1 MKRRNASKPPSPTL
15 PLRRPRVNSPRVA
28 QQSRRSQDLNPAR
41 TARKSAFDQPTIP
54 HGRVFRPRRVAYGLV
69 CLGGLV
75 ALVLAVL
82 FLAARSSPAGAI
94 ADRLAGERWYAVMF
108 RHRPV
113 GHYRAETHRTPTGDF
128 AFRTELQFK
137 MAGDV
142 ATRMEDTLV
151 FHQHPPHPLLRAEHT
166 ASAGK
171 TRQTR
176 VQIADGFAT
185 VSDATQERQTDF
197 DGDLA
202 MADYLAIERWLAE
215 GEPPV
220 GATRSARAVDFDRL
234 AVVSDNWRLLAR
246 DPDGVEVG
254 KDAVA
259 DSTYVRMDNDFVPQ
273 RMQIGALF
281 SLEAVADESLARLWE
296 QRPAIFS
303 RTESVP
309 VDRPIRQP
317 QALRRLVVDITHT
330 GDDVPPW
337 IAAMPSLLTSD
348 AGTAPIADPN
358 DVLRASAATV
368 SHPADDPLLQALAE
382 RAVAG
387 LAHDTDRAAALAGFV
402 HGHLRYRD
410 TDHAGGV
417 LDTMRRRVGDC
428 TEFADFYTTLARA
441 VGLPARTVVGL
452 AYREEPREGAGAFAL
467 HAWNEVAVGGVWR
480 GVDPTWNQGSAD
492 LTHLRLPEAFA
503 LALIAELPNLSLRVV
518 EAVY

>member
-1 MKRRNASKPPSPTL
+1 MPQIARN
-15 PLRRPRVNSPRVA
+15 RPDGPGFP
-28 QQSRRSQDLNPAR
+28 SRR
-41 TARKSAFDQPTIP
+41 
-54 HGRVFRPRRVAYGLV
+54 VVYGLAF
-69 CLGGLV
+69 LGGLV

-82 FLAARSSPAGAI
+82 LLAERTSPAGAV

-128 AFRTELQFK
+128 VFRTELQFK
-137 MAGDV
+137 LAGDV

-151 FHQHPPHPLLRAEHT
+151 FHRQPPHPLLRAEHT
-166 ASAGK
+166 ASVGES
-171 TRQTR
+171 RQTR
-176 VQIADGFAT
+176 VRIADGFAT
-185 VSDATQERQTDF
+185 VSEATHQRQTDF

-202 MADYLAIERWLAE
+202 MDDYLAIERWLAE
-215 GEPPV
+215 DEPAV
-220 GATRSARAVDFDRL
+220 GATRLARAVDFDRL
-234 AVVSDNWRLLAR
+234 AVVTDSWRLLAR
-246 DPDGVEVG
+246 DADGVEVG
-254 KDAVA
+254 KDALA
-259 DSTYVRMDNDFVPQ
+259 DSTFVRMDNDLVPR

-296 QRPAIFS
+296 QRPAVFS
-303 RTESVP
+303 RAQSVA

-317 QALRRLVVDITHT
+317 HALRRLVVDITHT
-330 GDDVPPW
+330 GDEVPPW
-337 IAAMPSLLTSD
+337 IAAMPSVLTRDS
-348 AGTAPIADPN
+348 GTPPIADPH
-358 DVLRASAATV
+358 DVIRASAATV
-368 SHPADDPLLQALAE
+368 SYPADDPKLKALAE

-387 LAHDTDRAAALAGFV
+387 LGDEADRAAALAGFV
-402 HGHLRYRD
+402 HGYLRYRN

-441 VGLPARTVVGL
+441 VGLSARTVVGL
-452 AYREEPREGAGAFAL
+452 AYRIAPGEDAGAFAL

-480 GVDPTWNQGSAD
+480 GVDPTWNQDSAD

>member
-1 MKRRNASKPPSPTL
+1 MFPS
-15 PLRRPRVNSPRVA
+15 RWAV
-28 QQSRRSQDLNPAR
+28 
-41 TARKSAFDQPTIP
+41 
-54 HGRVFRPRRVAYGLV
+54 YGLI

-75 ALVLAVL
+75 ALFLAAL
-82 FLAARSSPAGAI
+82 FLAQPPSPAGAI

-113 GHYRAETHRTPTGDF
+113 GHYRAETRRTPDGGYEFQTQ
-128 AFRTELQFK
+128 LHFK
-137 MAGDV
+137 LAGDV
-142 ATRMEDTLV
+142 VTRMEDTLV
-151 FHQHPPHPLLRAEHT
+151 FDRQPPHLLVRAEHT
-166 ASAGK
+166 AASGE
-171 TRQTR
+171 TRPTR
-176 VQIADGFAT
+176 VRIADGFAT
-185 VSDATQERQTDF
+185 VNEATHERRMDF

-202 MADYLAIERWLAE
+202 MDDYLAIERWLAE
-215 GEPPV
+215 DEPQV

-234 AVVSDNWRLLAR
+234 RVVTDTWRLHAR
-246 DPDGVEVG
+246 DADGVEVG
-254 KDAVA
+254 KDSVA
-259 DSTYVRMDNDFVPQ
+259 DSTYVRMDNDLVPR

-296 QRPAIFS
+296 QRPAVFS
-303 RTESVP
+303 TAQSVS
-309 VDRPIRQP
+309 VDRPIPQP
-317 QALRRLVVDITHT
+317 HALRRLVVAITHT
-330 GDDVPPW
+330 GDETPRW
-337 IAAMPSLLTSD
+337 IQAMPSMFTSD
-348 AGTAPIADPN
+348 SGALSIADPH
-358 DVLRASAATV
+358 DVTRASAATV
-368 SHPADDPLLQALAE
+368 SYPADDLTLTALAE

-387 LAHDTDRAAALAGFV
+387 LAHDADRAAALAKFV

-452 AYREEPREGAGAFAL
+452 AYREEPGEGAGAFAL

-480 GVDPTWNQGSAD
+480 GVDPTWNQDSAD

>member
-1 MKRRNASKPPSPTL
+1 MTL
-15 PLRRPRVNSPRVA
+15 PGADRARMRESTTLSCAIRRALMPQIARNRADGPGFP
-28 QQSRRSQDLNPAR
+28 SRR
-41 TARKSAFDQPTIP
+41 
-54 HGRVFRPRRVAYGLV
+54 VVYGLA

-75 ALVLAVL
+75 ALALGVL
-82 FLAARSSPAGAI
+82 FLAQRATPAASI

-128 AFRTELQFK
+128 AFRTELHFRL
-137 MAGDV
+137 AGDV

-151 FHQHPPHPLLRAEHT
+151 FHRHPPHPLLRAEHQ
-166 ASAGK
+166 ASAGT

-176 VQIADGFAT
+176 VRIADGFAT
-185 VSDATQERQTDF
+185 VSDANRPRQTDF

-202 MADYLAIERWLAE
+202 MDDYLAIERWLAE
-215 GEPPV
+215 DEPPV
-220 GATRSARAVDFDRL
+220 GATRLARAIDFDRL
-234 AVVSDNWRLLAR
+234 AVVTESWRLLAR
-246 DPDGVEVG
+246 DADGVDVG
-254 KDAVA
+254 KDSVA
-259 DSTYVRMDNDFVPQ
+259 DSTFVRMDDDLVPQ

-281 SLEAVADESLARLWE
+281 SLEAVADEGVARLWE
-296 QRPAIFS
+296 QRPAVFS
-303 RTESVP
+303 RAQSVA

-317 QALRRLVVDITHT
+317 HALRRLVVDITHA
-330 GDDVPPW
+330 GDEVPPW
-337 IAAMPSLLTSD
+337 IAAMPSVLTSD
-348 AGTAPIADPN
+348 SGAPLIADPH
-358 DVLRASAATV
+358 DVIRASAATV
-368 SHPADDPLLQALAE
+368 SYPADDPKLKALAE

-387 LAHDTDRAAALAGFV
+387 LTDEADRAAALAGFV
-402 HGHLRYRD
+402 HGYLRYRN

-441 VGLPARTVVGL
+441 VGLSARTVVGL
-452 AYREEPREGAGAFAL
+452 AYRNEPGENAGAFAL
-467 HAWNEVAVGGVWR
+467 HAWNEVALGGVWR
-480 GVDPTWNQGSAD
+480 GVDPTWNQDSAD